1 MHNLAHY
8 IAHSNVA
15 NFLILAFILAL
26 VFNKAI
32 KSKINEAYDN
42 SIQEIEDS
50 EKNKAKSFE
59 KLAEIKS
66 DFENLNT
73 ELEEIVKN
81 SKEIITNIE
90 TRLKGEFEEIKEKFS
105 KDANKIIER
114 QIENIN
120 SKTKKEISQTAINK
134 AEDKL
139 KNLLTDENNH
149 RKFIASAIDEIDKLE
164 I

>member
-42 SIQEIEDS
+42 SIQEIENS
-50 EKNKAKSFE
+50 EKNKAESFE

-73 ELEEIVKN
+73 ELEEIINN
-81 SKEIITNIE
+81 SKEIISNIE

-120 SKTKKEISQTAINK
+120 SKTKKEISQTALNK

-139 KNLLTDENNH
+139 KNLLADENNH